1 MKFRA
6 DTLLASFVVA
16 LFASFLTALAVLL
29 VKGLTVSVFR
39 STLLVDLIFNIY
51 ILFFFA
57 GFVFFKG
64 SSTAAWLLYRHDV
77 GWGYKVR
84 LRQILPIFALSFV
97 MAISVYAAI
106 YSYLTSEYRFLALVH
121 GPKEVVEKV
130 RQL

>member
-1 MKFRA
+1 MKLRA
-6 DTLLASFVVA
+6 DTILASFVVA

-39 STLLVDLIFNIY
+39 SKLVIDLIFNIY

-64 SSTAAWLLYRHDV
+64 SATAAWLLYRHDV
-77 GWGYKVR
+77 EWEYKVR
-84 LRQILPIFALSFV
+84 WQQILPIFALSFV

-106 YSYLTSEYRFLALVH
+106 YSYITSEYRFLAYLQ
-121 GPKEVVEKV
+121 GPKQVIEKV
-130 RQL
+130 RKL